1 MTYKDNSDWNDI
13 NEIRCLIILKILILE
28 NFPRNRQME
37 LSKELARTSKLS
49 KESISAKVSNFKSL
63 AKINNNSNASKNSKL
78 VFEKYN
84 GYTIV
89 ELQKKVDDLEAEK
102 AKNENDATLMS
113 AQLEKVEKSFWNLMY

>member
-89 ELQKKVDDLEAEK
+89 ELQKTISE
-102 AKNENDATLMS
+102 
-113 AQLEKVEKSFWNLMY
+113 FI

>member
-37 LSKELARTSKLS
+37 LSKELARISKLS

-78 VFEKYN
+78 IFEKYN
-84 GYTIV
+84 GYTII
-89 ELQKKVDDLEAEK
+89 ELQKMISE
-102 AKNENDATLMS
+102 
-113 AQLEKVEKSFWNLMY
+113 FI